1 MATKPLQGDAS
12 MSDFTYDPW
21 IFLSEPALKHELQP
35 VQATTRKATMNRVT
49 CCFAIEMALPLT
61 F

>member
-1 MATKPLQGDAS
+1 MAAMPFQGDAS

-35 VQATTRKATMNRVT
+35 V
-49 CCFAIEMALPLT
+49 
-61 F
+61 